1 MELII
6 GLSKSSNS
14 FSLEF
19 SDICIA
25 FFNFNKFRSSVF
37 SLLIEITKSKYSLII
52 FGSFSKFLSIIK
64 YKARGEYVSSF
75 AVITSFKIFK
85 ESSLLFLL
93 NKTFPST
100 KF

>member
-1 MELII
+1 M

-14 FSLEF
+14 ISLEF

-52 FGSFSKFLSIIK
+52 FESFSKFLSIIK

-75 AVITSFKIFK
+75 SVIISFKIFK